1 MSLVRGDV
9 RNFVT
14 ITKVIYPPL
23 TILASNCEVSV
34 VFRRTQVI
42 GNHTFEVFLEHRDSR
57 HSMCQRYALHHH
69 HGQRDDEWRLWLMH
83 SGSFHEGP
91 CDDAWRLPFQVPFLL
106 FHGQTCLLNSCFLL
120 LLMNALLRLW
130 RVTNERAQGKILKS
144 FCSGMQNTFFGRSLF
159 FYSDGE
165 HLAARAWGGHIDNI
179 GHRPAAPRP
188 SSITEQHNE
197 MMKQQRR
204 RYCIHRPVPPLLTIR
219 S

>member
-1 MSLVRGDV
+1 
-9 RNFVT
+9 
-14 ITKVIYPPL
+14 
-23 TILASNCEVSV
+23 
-34 VFRRTQVI
+34 
-42 GNHTFEVFLEHRDSR
+42 
-57 HSMCQRYALHHH
+57 
-69 HGQRDDEWRLWLMH
+69 
-83 SGSFHEGP
+83 
-91 CDDAWRLPFQVPFLL
+91 
-106 FHGQTCLLNSCFLL
+106 
-120 LLMNALLRLW
+120 
-130 RVTNERAQGKILKS
+130 
-144 FCSGMQNTFFGRSLF
+144 MQNTFFGRSLF